1 MVRGNDHEQRE
12 VKGTRFLNMY
22 RTIGIYSFLLIGA
35 ILQGLAMSLFLF
47 PHSIPSGGGAGLAL
61 LMNHLLGLPLGFA
74 LWLAN
79 AVFLLF
85 ALQYF
90 GFRWV
95 FRTILAVG
103 ITSMTVSIVSNY
115 FHFKDIH
122 LIPDMAAG
130 SILFGIGVGMLIKAG
145 ASSGGMVIPALMVA
159 NYKNWAPG
167 RVMFWIN
174 MLIFLLTS
182 VVINYKIV
190 IYAVIC
196 QFLSTNIIDFIHT
209 LRLPRPRFLQANWR
223 KR

>member
-1 MVRGNDHEQRE
+1 
-12 VKGTRFLNMY
+12 MY
-22 RTIGIYSFLLIGA
+22 RTMMIYILLLSGA
-35 ILQGLAMSLFLF
+35 VLQGLAMSLFLF

-61 LMNHLLGLPLGFA
+61 LMNHLLDLPLGFA

-103 ITSMTVSIVSNY
+103 ITSTTVSLVSG
-115 FHFKDIH
+115 FVTLDRVH

-130 SILFGIGVGMLIKAG
+130 SILFGIGVGLLIKAG
-145 ASSGGMVIPALMVA
+145 ASSGGMVIPAMMIA
-159 NYKNWAPG
+159 NYKRLPPG
-167 RVMFWIN
+167 KVMFWIN

-182 VVINYKIV
+182 IVINYKIV

-196 QFLSTNIIDFIHT
+196 QFFSTNIIDFIHK
-209 LRLPRPRFLQANWR
+209 LRLSRPSFLTANWR